1 MVNAVVSVEWE
12 EMHSSHTV
20 HVQYGV
26 EQIKKKKNSSRLL
39 EQYTERTVFHVVNQ

>member
-26 EQIKKKKNSSRLL
+26 EQIKKEKLKPVLL
-39 EQYTERTVFHVVNQ
+39 VQ